1 MKAVVPRLAEIA
13 SGLLWRQGSY
23 PDPEPC
29 FMRCFLMISGEPL
42 DNDDA
47 QSPVRLFAP
56 VAGKGFF
63 LFKDPCAP
71 VIGSIDYGER
81 RFAK

>member
-1 MKAVVPRLAEIA
+1 MKAVVPRFAEIA

-23 PDPEPC
+23 SDPEPC
-29 FMRCFLMISGEPL
+29 FMRCLLMISGEPS

-47 QSPVRLFAP
+47 QSPVLLFALD
-56 VAGKGFF
+56 AGKRFF

-71 VIGSIDYGER
+71 VIGSIDYWKGS
-81 RFAK
+81 FTK